1 MLIFI
6 GAEKRLSAAPDL
18 KIGEQGVLIENGGVK
33 CTLAFPVPVNEA
45 KAKAKILEKTV
56 SETGAILK
64 YDGGAQIDL
73 GIQNG
78 EISMKA
84 SGMPADTWTLFFAMK
99 VDIAPVVNGKW
110 QFDSASGIFPV
121 QETAGQI
128 YQGNAKNFSMVSP
141 VGPSVVLSLPSSAY
155 QQLQDLRRFQV
166 KAYYWQCWLPFPAGT
181 QNLSIKISETSGEVA
196 SPNAAT
202 AAAPVSAPVAPAA
215 APKVPEDRQKWG
227 QLTGIPEEK
236 KTGTRI
242 LKWKGG
248 KQAAFLLG
256 FDDCGVTH
264 LTNVIPALEKRKM
277 VGSFYVNPGSPQWK
291 KHLPEWEEAAKNPY
305 VVLCDHTFLHLGT
318 QSVEELEAD
327 VVKTNAII
335 YALTPQLKNPRI
347 IVFRTPG
354 GVPWKVSAK
363 ERDAVLAK
371 YHMVNRPW
379 LDGPPLTMKSLPP
392 VLATVDRA
400 LAKGETGFVDFHGI
414 GGDGNSSPVEWFVA
428 LLDKLDEHRDQFW
441 ITDTVSWFQYQE
453 ERKKSQLKV
462 LPSDVSQVRVG
473 LTCSSDPA
481 YYDLPLTLAV
491 EVPASWKECKVTQ
504 GAKTWQATAAG
515 GEVRFDVLPGAD
527 EIVVQPQ

>member
-6 GAEKRLSAAPDL
+6 SAEKRLSAAPEL
-18 KIGEQGVLIENGGVK
+18 KLGEQGVLITNGAMK
-33 CTLAFPVPVNEA
+33 CSLAFPVPVNQA

-56 SETGAILK
+56 SETGVILK
-64 YDGGAQIDL
+64 YEGGGEIDL
-73 GIQNG
+73 SVPNG
-78 EISMKA
+78 EIAMKI
-84 SGMPADTWTLFFAMK
+84 SDMPADTWTLFLTMK
-99 VDIAPVVNGKW
+99 ADTALVANGKW
-110 QFDSASGIFPV
+110 QFDSQAGIFPV
-121 QETAGQI
+121 QETPGQI
-128 YQGNAKNFSMVSP
+128 YQGNARNLSMVP
-141 VGPSVVLSLPSSAY
+141 PAGPGIAFSLPSSAF

-166 KAYYWQCWLPFPAGT
+166 KAYYWQCWLPFPAAT
-181 QNLSIKISETSGEVA
+181 QNLSIKINEATGEGS
-196 SPNAAT
+196 SPGT
-202 AAAPVSAPVAPAA
+202 AAAAPASTPVAQAA
-215 APKVPEDRQKWG
+215 APKPAEDRQKWG
-227 QLTGIPEEK
+227 QLNGIPEEK

-242 LKWKGG
+242 LKWKDG

-264 LTNVIPALEKRKM
+264 LTTVIPELQKRKM
-277 VGSFYVNPGSPQWK
+277 AGNFYVNPGSPQWK

-305 VVLCDHTFLHLGT
+305 VVLHDHTFLHLGT
-318 QSVEELEAD
+318 QSAEELEQD
-327 VVKTNAII
+327 VVKTNAVI

-363 ERDAVLAK
+363 DRDAVLAK

-379 LDGPPLTMKSLPP
+379 IDGPPLTMKSLPP

-414 GGDGNSSPVEWFVA
+414 GGDGNSSPVEWFTA
-428 LLDKLDEHRDQFW
+428 LLDKLDEHRDQIW

-453 ERKKSQLKV
+453 ERRKSQLKV
-462 LPSDVSQVRVG
+462 LQSDASQVRVG
-473 LTCSSDPA
+473 LTCSADPA
-481 YYDLPLTLAV
+481 YYDLSLTVAV

-504 GAKTWQATAAG
+504 GAKTWRAMAAG